1 MKTQLLAL
9 LALASLAPLM
19 VACSGALRSPEMYR
33 DDTGKVFASKAGDMK
48 ACYDDFLKIMP
59 RVGGT
64 VTVKFTWSSEDGTL
78 KDTAVDVPNTTAPAL
93 VQQCV
98 TKALTGLTLDP
109 KDAKDG
115 LGSWKFE
122 FHPDA
127 PAQSPPAAPKT

>member
-9 LALASLAPLM
+9 VSLVALATT
-19 VACSGALRSPEMYR
+19 ACSGALRSPEMYR
-33 DDTGKVFASKAGDMK
+33 DDTAKVFETKTGDMK
-48 ACYDDFLKIMP
+48 SCYDDVLKSKP
-59 RVGGT
+59 GVGGT

-78 KDTAVDVPNTTAPAL
+78 KDTVVDPAGSSAPAE

-115 LGSWKFE
+115 MGTWKFE
-122 FHPDA
+122 FHA
-127 PAQSPPAAPKT
+127 PPPAAPAAPEG